1 MTPTSPTNG
10 SHPSNDPHLAARRLA
25 TLAREMERATRRI
38 AGLEELTRLLDTMLR
53 QLAADVA
60 LLAPTPDDEE
70 EEEVPSPV
78 RSWLAAD
85 DPEQA
90 CAQLVDL
97 VDWVRAVYV
106 RYPGGALPSC
116 WLWHPAVVEELWWL
130 RHAHHAAYHGRGA
143 CWREVG
149 DWHDRQR
156 PGVARRINQALADCE
171 LSRHVPGADRH
182 QPSPAVPLA
191 AAAVAIAEHWTT
203 DRGTPDPTDQQLTEA
218 DQHDR
223 AQHRTRR

>member
-1 MTPTSPTNG
+1 MTPTNPTHGSQPGNG
-10 SHPSNDPHLAARRLA
+10 SHPADPADARVSA
-25 TLAREMERATRRI
+25 LARELERAVRRL
-38 AGLEELTRLLDTMLR
+38 AGLEELTGLMDTMLR
-53 QLAADVA
+53 QLAADIA
-60 LLAPTPDDEE
+60 LLAPGPDEE
-70 EEEVPSPV
+70 EAPAPV
-78 RSWLAAD
+78 RSWLATN
-85 DPEQA
+85 DPAQA
-90 CAQLVDL
+90 AAQLADL
-97 VDWVRAVYV
+97 ITWVGDVYL

-130 RHAHHAAYHGRGA
+130 RHAHHAAYHDRGA

-182 QPSPAVPLA
+182 QPSPAVPLV
-191 AAAVAIAEHWTT
+191 AAAVEIAEHWTRR
-203 DRGTPDPTDQQLTEA
+203 RGTPDPTDQQLTDA

>member
-1 MTPTSPTNG
+1 MTPTNGDRAGNG
-10 SHPSNDPHLAARRLA
+10 SHPADPADTRVTA
-25 TLAREMERATRRI
+25 LARELERALRRI
-38 AGLEELTRLLDTMLR
+38 AGLEELTRLMDTMLR
-53 QLAADVA
+53 QLAADIA
-60 LLAPTPDDEE
+60 LLAPSPEE
-70 EEEVPSPV
+70 EEEVPPAV
-78 RSWLAAD
+78 RSWLAAN

-90 CAQLVDL
+90 SAQLADL
-97 VDWVRAVYV
+97 ITWVGEVYV

-116 WLWHPAVVEELWWL
+116 WLWHPVVVEELWWL
-130 RHAHHAAYHGRGA
+130 RHAHHAAYHGRSG
-143 CWREVG
+143 CWREVA

-156 PGVARRINQALADCE
+156 PGVARRIGAALADCD

-191 AAAVAIAEHWTT
+191 AAADRVAEQWT
-203 DRGTPDPTDQQLTEA
+203 RNRSTPDPTAPQLTEA